1 MIGLK
6 RNLIEIQ
13 NGGLIREKHAHL
25 QPQIPKQESG
35 ADTHWM
41 CKRCTDSQ
49 PRTREPCEPKTS
61 MVKASIRKVCSGRDQ
76 PQPPPDDM
84 TKLPYDVRSNI

>member
-1 MIGLK
+1 M
-6 RNLIEIQ
+6 
-13 NGGLIREKHAHL
+13 
-25 QPQIPKQESG
+25 QPEIPKSEPG
-35 ADTHWM
+35 KDIHWI

-49 PRTREPCEPKTS
+49 PRMRESCEPKNS

-84 TKLPYDVRSNI
+84 TKLPYDVRFNYKMYIITQILLKYFI